1 MPYTRQTASP
11 WFFPL
16 GFLGLFPKPP
26 FPRMP
31 RLLAARQKETASE
44 TTIRGQTPSAQVF
57 ALKGKAAKGINA
69 FLGRLLAS
77 PLLAVCLSVF
87 LVLGWCCRCG
97 SVRWCGYCSAREVCT
112 TYVVNLRTFNY
123 GEFCFC
129 QGQDKCYAPLTKTL
143 FWCVSPINRTVKHN
157 VCRAS

>member
-44 TTIRGQTPSAQVF
+44 TTIRGQNPSAQVF

-77 PLLAVCLSVF
+77 PLLAVCLPVF
-87 LVLGWCCRCG
+87 WVLGCCCRCG
-97 SVRWCGYCSAREVCT
+97 SVRWCGFARQGRCARLTSSTSALLIVASF
-112 TYVVNLRTFNY
+112 VFVK
-123 GEFCFC
+123 GEASA
-129 QGQDKCYAPLTKTL
+129 YAPLTKTL
-143 FWCVSPINRTVKHN
+143 FWCVSPINWTVKHN

>member
-44 TTIRGQTPSAQVF
+44 TTIRGQNPSAQVF

-87 LVLGWCCRCG
+87 WVLGCCCRCG
-97 SVRWCGYCSAREVCT
+97 SVRWCGCCSARECARQSSTHSALLIVASFVFVKGKTST
-112 TYVVNLRTFNY
+112 TH
-123 GEFCFC
+123 
-129 QGQDKCYAPLTKTL
+129 P
-143 FWCVSPINRTVKHN
+143 
-157 VCRAS
+157 

>member
-44 TTIRGQTPSAQVF
+44 TTIRGQNPSVQGF

-77 PLLAVCLSVF
+77 PLLAVCLPVF
-87 LVLGWCCRCG
+87 WVLGWCCRCG
-97 SVRWCGYCSAREVCT
+97 SVRWWGLLGKGVCT
-112 TYVVNLRTFNY
+112 TIVDTLRTFNY
-123 GEFCFC
+123 GKFCFC
-129 QGQDKCYAPLTKTL
+129 QGQDKCFAPLTKTL

-157 VCRAS
+157 GYRAS